1 MTNFNMEELKFWK
14 EKCNELD
21 ELDLKIY
28 LALRKNGRIS
38 DTELAKIVGTSIS
51 TVRRRR
57 INLEEKG
64 ILKVIGLL
72 IYQKSN
78 LAYSDVLI
86 KFKSSQISTKKNELF
101 KEAMDS
107 YNIFEIAF
115 YLSSEYDILLRIV
128 DRNMEELRKTIA
140 KFIDKYSSIIE
151 RYLVLPVTKS
161 PKAFD
166 VKLENAD
173 NLNLLEE

>member
-1 MTNFNMEELKFWK
+1 
-14 EKCNELD
+14 
-21 ELDLKIY
+21 
-28 LALRKNGRIS
+28 
-38 DTELAKIVGTSIS
+38 
-51 TVRRRR
+51 
-57 INLEEKG
+57 
-64 ILKVIGLL
+64 
-72 IYQKSN
+72 
-78 LAYSDVLI
+78 
-86 KFKSSQISTKKNELF
+86 
-101 KEAMDS
+101 MDS